1 MTPAEIQSAFAAA
14 RTAYFA
20 NAGYDA
26 TGSAAECRLFITA
39 CRKLLMLPKR
49 ASSGERTEEVEHDLT
64 LIRDQLNDASS
75 WLVDAVDQADGGGA
89 VTHADFT
96 GFRE

>member
-1 MTPAEIQSAFAAA
+1 MTPAEVQTAIADA
-14 RTAYFA
+14 RSAYFT

-26 TGSAAECRLFITA
+26 NNSAAECRLFITA

-49 ASSGERTEEVEHDLT
+49 ASSGERDEEVELDLT

-75 WLVDAVDQADGGGA
+75 WLADAVDQADGGGA
-89 VTHADFT
+89 VIHADFS